1 MSSRARAARTAL
13 GAAVLFVLTDLVM
26 CHTRIGQQV
35 DNALFSF
42 VLNEIPPGLRRL
54 LDDLARPYLVLGLGG
69 AALLLAV
76 RSALREPKRVA
87 VAAVSLLSVPLAYAI
102 RTTWTRPDLGVP
114 GYLDNTFPSTHA
126 AAGTALLLG
135 CLALWPRRL
144 GRAEGWGA
152 AVVLLVILVGNVA
165 WYAHRP
171 ADVLGSALLAVAVT
185 AFAAALLAEPLL
197 RLAPPVGDSPAP
209 ARTGGGANAG

>member
-13 GAAVLFVLTDLVM
+13 GAAILFVLDDLVL
-26 CHTRIGQQV
+26 CHTRIGQRV

-42 VLNEIPPGLRRL
+42 VLTEIPPGVRRV
-54 LDDLARPYLVLGLGG
+54 LDDLARPYLVLGLGVTV
-69 AALLLAV
+69 LVLAI

-87 VAAVSLLSVPLAYAI
+87 VAAVALLSVPLAHAV
-102 RTTWTRPDLGVP
+102 RMTWTRPDLGVP
-114 GYLDNTFPSTHA
+114 GYLNNTFPSTHA

-144 GRAEGWGA
+144 GRAEGWSA

-171 ADVLGSALLAVAVT
+171 ADVVGSALLAVAVT

-197 RLAPPVGDSPAP
+197 RLAPRVGDSPAAAP
-209 ARTGGGANAG
+209 TGGGANAG